1 MGLLYQIDVT
11 LFRLINDGLANPV
24 LDVVM
29 VFLTSF
35 SKSWFIAAL
44 AGLFILVRRQKEG
57 AVVIFL
63 CVLAVTLAD
72 QTASS
77 FFKPLIERTRP
88 CFALE
93 EVRLLVRQ
101 VRSYSFASSHAA
113 NTAAVAAVVWIF
125 FSKSGRIDRIF
136 SLTIIFYA
144 LLVGLSRIYVGVH
157 YPSDVL
163 GGIVI
168 GVASGSIVY
177 LLYSYSMKNFIHL
190 RLSKTDGRITKTR
203 F

>member
-63 CVLAVTLAD
+63 CVLAITLAD

-113 NTAAVAAVVWIF
+113 NTAAVATVVWIF
-125 FSKSGRIDRIF
+125 FSKSDRVDKF
-136 SLTIIFYA
+136 FTLTIAFYA
-144 LLVGLSRIYVGVH
+144 FLVGYSRVYVGVH

-168 GVASGSIVY
+168 GVASGSIIY
-177 LLYSYSMKNFIHL
+177 LLYSYSMKNFIHP